1 MPDLSEDI
9 QIAVYPPPCPDSPVS
24 AIFTYMLVDIKKSSH
39 NPKVSGSN
47 PLPAT
52 KIEGMKNQGY
62 PAKAVIALLL
72 SGRVQQESWF
82 KLI

>member
-1 MPDLSEDI
+1 M
-9 QIAVYPPPCPDSPVS
+9 S
-24 AIFTYMLVDIKKSSH
+24 AIFTYMVVDTKKSSH
-39 NPKVSGSN
+39 NPKVSDSN

-52 KIEGMKNQGY
+52 KIERMKNQGY

-72 SGRVQQESWF
+72 SVSAQQENWF